1 MQKLYGAR
9 NAHTKHIRDIN
20 QNVDY
25 AEHNSNVLQAF
36 RDDVKAVIRRD
47 AYHFGNDEKCELIK
61 QNADGAAAYNNDK
74 RRKKRFQPD
83 DAGNVAFVH
92 AEHIIETEF
101 FFTLLHQKAVRVKQK
116 YDGKQHDD
124 GASEREHHLRRGTEL
139 RIIGKRI

>member
-9 NAHTKHIRDIN
+9 NAHTKHIRDVN

-47 AYHFGNDEKCELIK
+47 AYHFGNDEKCEFIK

-74 RRKKRFQPD
+74 RREKRFQPD
-83 DAGNVAFVH
+83 DAGNVAFIH

-101 FFTLLHQKAVRVKQK
+101 LFTLLHQKAVRVKQK
-116 YDGKQHDD
+116 YNGK
-124 GASEREHHLRRGTEL
+124 
-139 RIIGKRI
+139 